1 VPRYGKL
8 KPTLKAAELTWKPWA
23 QIASLPGG
31 TSATTTADPAYARQA
46 GIPLASSYAP
56 PAAPARQAGGDAN
69 PCLGEDAG
77 FTTGLAAAFASG
89 SPGLDFAGNGSFQRC
104 ALRARSSA
112 NL

>member
-1 VPRYGKL
+1 MRAL
-8 KPTLKAAELTWKPWA
+8 QLTWKPRA

-56 PAAPARQAGGDAN
+56 SATPARQAGADAN

-77 FTTGLAAAFASG
+77 FTTGLAAAFAPG
-89 SPGLDFAGNGSFQRC
+89 SPGLDFAGNGSFQRR
-104 ALRARSSA
+104 ALRMLHRQFR
-112 NL
+112 